1 MTARRL
7 AGSAPSAAA
16 VPAPAPAQYR
26 PLLGL
31 YARAGLG
38 GGVLSLQ
45 WRAGKLAFCIPE
57 IPSWQLALEPTSSPD
72 VFIAGPGSDFAGE
85 GVIFRRNDDGGVTS
99 VLVVQGTY
107 LRLDHGSTCQG
118 MALPDP
124 GRPDRDPGQAAAG

>member
-16 VPAPAPAQYR
+16 VPAPAQYR
-26 PLLGL
+26 PLPGL

-45 WRAGKLAFCIPE
+45 WRAGTLAFGIPE
-57 IPSWQLALEPTSSPD
+57 IPSWQLALEPTSNPD
-72 VFIAGPGSDFAGE
+72 VFTARPGSDFSGE
-85 GVIFRRNDDGGVTS
+85 NVIFRRHDDGRVTS

-107 LRLDHGSTCQG
+107 LRLDHLPSPVARGIGDGSGCG
-118 MALPDP
+118 GA
-124 GRPDRDPGQAAAG
+124 GRPPD